1 MKISST
7 FVCQQC
13 GYQSASFL
21 GKCPECGEWNS
32 LVETKVSTEGLRIK
46 DKGLSVGVEQSLV
59 KLSDVKN
66 QQIRRFS
73 AGFEEFDRVL
83 GGGIVPGSI
92 VLISGDPGIGKST
105 LLLQSAMRIAKST
118 TSGQGTT
125 STTGMRKNQK
135 ARDTR
140 DTLNSRDTPVLYVTG
155 EESAQQVKIRADRIV
170 HSSQFTLR
178 LRSGQTVHSLRKTK
192 KEKSVNHE
200 PSTENLFILP
210 ATDVEAIV
218 AASEKLAPTLLIV
231 DSIQTLTS
239 SDLSGAAGS
248 VGQVRECAQILQ
260 RHAKTS
266 GTPIFLV
273 GHVTKEGSIAG
284 PKVLE
289 HLVDA
294 VLNLEGD
301 GTHAF
306 RLLRSVKNRFGST
319 FEVGVFE
326 MRDSGM
332 VEVSNPSQIFLAQRI
347 SSRPG
352 SVVTSTIAGGRPIL
366 AEVQALCTST
376 IFPVPTRRVTGLD
389 FARTQIVIAA
399 LAKVANLALGNLD
412 IYVNV
417 AGGLKIFEP
426 ASDLP
431 VALAIASAVVN
442 KPVSDQICAF
452 GEVGL
457 LGELRQVVNL
467 EGRIKE
473 AKRLGFDDF
482 VTPGKFKT
490 LEDAIG
496 YAVHGG

>member
-170 HSSQFTLR
+170 RVKETKSQRDKVYKGTDN
-178 LRSGQTVHSLRKTK
+178 SL
-192 KEKSVNHE
+192 E
-200 PSTENLFILP
+200 
-210 ATDVEAIV
+210 
-218 AASEKLAPTLLIV
+218 
-231 DSIQTLTS
+231 
-239 SDLSGAAGS
+239 
-248 VGQVRECAQILQ
+248 
-260 RHAKTS
+260 
-266 GTPIFLV
+266 
-273 GHVTKEGSIAG
+273 
-284 PKVLE
+284 
-289 HLVDA
+289 
-294 VLNLEGD
+294 
-301 GTHAF
+301 
-306 RLLRSVKNRFGST
+306 
-319 FEVGVFE
+319 
-326 MRDSGM
+326 
-332 VEVSNPSQIFLAQRI
+332 
-347 SSRPG
+347 
-352 SVVTSTIAGGRPIL
+352 
-366 AEVQALCTST
+366 
-376 IFPVPTRRVTGLD
+376 
-389 FARTQIVIAA
+389 
-399 LAKVANLALGNLD
+399 
-412 IYVNV
+412 
-417 AGGLKIFEP
+417 
-426 ASDLP
+426 
-431 VALAIASAVVN
+431 
-442 KPVSDQICAF
+442 
-452 GEVGL
+452 
-457 LGELRQVVNL
+457 
-467 EGRIKE
+467 
-473 AKRLGFDDF
+473 
-482 VTPGKFKT
+482 
-490 LEDAIG
+490 
-496 YAVHGG
+496 